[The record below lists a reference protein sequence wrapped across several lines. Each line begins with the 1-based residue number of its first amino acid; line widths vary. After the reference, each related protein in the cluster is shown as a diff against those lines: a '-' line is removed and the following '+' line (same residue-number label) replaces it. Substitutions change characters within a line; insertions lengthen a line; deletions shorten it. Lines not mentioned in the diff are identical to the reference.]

1 VTFAHEI
8 AVRQSDRRIDNA
20 VRIARGEIEVSV
32 QPATHWDALSYRE
45 PIASD
50 VEPILF
56 PWGDVRSQTWRWN
69 GVRFAKAKE
78 ITQREQMPAG
88 AAVMRGT
95 GADETTRLPARP
107 AEPPTPKVTRGG
119 DLSGALLDL
128 YRRERGV
135 GPDTAPKVDLKVHVA
150 ADARPERVML
160 IGRDIV
166 VFGPGFKGGTAYAYA
181 TLAQFADEKDITDL
195 SARDL
200 TGDGAADIVVRGS
213 RHITAAG
220 GNVTSEV
227 MLVYQVEGDSI
238 VRIFGI
244 ETAREQSGK
253 RVQGLVQFIPAP
265 GAKVF
270 DVLAAPGRASG
281 WTEKTYPWAQD
292 QPGSGDTEP
301 LLLPW
306 GGIHSTRYR
315 WNGAQF
321 AKIGE

>member
-1 VTFAHEI
+1 M
-8 AVRQSDRRIDNA
+8 
-20 VRIARGEIEVSV
+20 G
-32 QPATHWDALSYRE
+32 L
-45 PIASD
+45 
-50 VEPILF
+50 
-56 PWGDVRSQTWRWN
+56 
-69 GVRFAKAKE
+69 
-78 ITQREQMPAG
+78 
-88 AAVMRGT
+88 
-95 GADETTRLPARP
+95 
-107 AEPPTPKVTRGG
+107 
-119 DLSGALLDL
+119 
-128 YRRERGV
+128 
-135 GPDTAPKVDLKVHVA
+135 
-150 ADARPERVML
+150 
-160 IGRDIV
+160 DIV

-181 TLAQFADEKDITDL
+181 TLAQFADESDITDL

-213 RHITAAG
+213 KRISAAG

-238 VRIFGI
+238 VRIFSI

-292 QPGSGDTEP
+292 QPGSADTEP

-306 GGIHSTRYR
+306 GGIRSARYR
-315 WNGAQF
+315 WNGTQF